1 MEFQILDKIEQL
13 NEIDLKSNSKI
24 QAIYKH
30 STQCGISMMT
40 NRTLNKELKEISV
53 NTLDVYYLDL
63 IRYRDLSNT
72 ISVRYDVEHESP
84 QILFIKEGKC
94 IYYAS
99 HSDVSL
105 DKAFQAIN
113 HMGVN

>member
-1 MEFQILDKIEQL
+1 MEFQILNTIEQL

-30 STQCGISMMT
+30 STRCSISNMT
-40 NRTLNKELKEISV
+40 NKILNKELKNV
-53 NTLDVYYLDL
+53 NENVIDVYYLDL
-63 IRYRDLSNT
+63 ILFRDISNNISTRYT
-72 ISVRYDVEHESP
+72 IDHESP
-84 QILFIKEGKC
+84 QILIIKGGKC

-105 DKAFQAIN
+105 ERALQEIN
-113 HMGVN
+113 GV